1 MSSVPVRG
9 VAPDEGLRAI
19 AVQTMAFARDPVMR
33 WMYPEAETYLRHF
46 PDFARAFGGAA
57 FASETAHVA
66 GDFGGVAM
74 WLPPGVEVDGEP
86 IAAIINESVEAS
98 KLDTGFAV
106 LEEMGRLHIEEPHW
120 YLAMVGVDP
129 SHQGR
134 GIGSTL
140 LDHALAQCDAAGL
153 PAYLESSNPA
163 NLPLYERHGFRV
175 VATIEIGTFPPVFP
189 MLREAR

>member
-1 MSSVPVRG
+1 MSSVHVRE
-9 VAPDEGLRAI
+9 VEPDEHTRAV
-19 AVQTMAFARDPVMR
+19 AVQTMAFGRDPVMR
-33 WMYPEAETYLRHF
+33 WMYPEAEAYLRHF
-46 PDFARAFGGAA
+46 PDFARAFGGGA
-57 FASETAHVA
+57 FAHEAAHVA

-86 IAAIINESVEAS
+86 IGALISASVEAS
-98 KLDTGFAV
+98 KLETAFAV
-106 LEEMGRLHIEEPHW
+106 LEEMGRYHIEEAHW

-129 SHQGR
+129 SHQGK
-134 GIGSTL
+134 GVGSGL
-140 LDHALAQCDAAGL
+140 LEYALAKCDAASL

-175 VATIEIGTFPPVFP
+175 VGTIEIGTFPPVFP